1 MRGQTGWGR
10 RILDSSLRSESQVGV
25 VGMALGRGPG
35 DHLDAAQGAPSTGG
49 SSFDGVQEERGPFDS
64 SALREGQDDW
74 EGRGGLE
81 WSEGVGETAEPF
93 FPLVGQVDFLLAV
106 LVAAGIG
113 ALVLGAV
120 PIDGGWDPIL
130 DRGGDDADVALGFG

>member
-1 MRGQTGWGR
+1 
-10 RILDSSLRSESQVGV
+10 
-25 VGMALGRGPG
+25 MALGRGPG

-64 SALREGQDDW
+64 SALRQGQDDW
-74 EGRGGLE
+74 EGSGVWIGLKGRGGLG

>member
-1 MRGQTGWGR
+1 
-10 RILDSSLRSESQVGV
+10 
-25 VGMALGRGPG
+25 MALGRGPG

-49 SSFDGVQEERGPFDS
+49 SSFDGVQEERGPLDS
-64 SALREGQDDW
+64 SALRQGQDDW
-74 EGRGGLE
+74 EGSGVWIGLKGRGGLG
-81 WSEGVGETAEPF
+81 WSEGVGESGEPF
-93 FPLVGQVDFLLAV
+93 FPLVGKVDFLLAV

-120 PIDGGWDPIL
+120 PVDGGWDPIL